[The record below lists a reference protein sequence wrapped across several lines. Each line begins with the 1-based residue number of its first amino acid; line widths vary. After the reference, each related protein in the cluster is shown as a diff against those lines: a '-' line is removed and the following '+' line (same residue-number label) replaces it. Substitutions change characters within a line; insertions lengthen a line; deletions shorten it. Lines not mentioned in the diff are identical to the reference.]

1 MAHGIAL
8 FTRLLLA
15 IALIAASGI
24 ASAKDALKPR
34 RDSYVPTA
42 DELFKD
48 YKPAVVKITLRQ
60 SGIPVSVGSG
70 FFLAE
75 DGTLVTNHHVV
86 RNAIASQAFT
96 AEFQLADGK
105 IVKDYRVRGCGDK
118 RGIDLCVLKLPVR
131 SPKFFAFS
139 DKKPKAGDGVYVL
152 GHPRGLDFSLTR
164 GKITAVRVSPL
175 NVEELEISAPLGPG
189 NSGGPIYDDMGRL
202 LGIATKYW
210 PERESANYGITAVD
224 LKDFEDSVSEP
235 LPVSRARSEIA
246 ERTRI
251 EMGNKAVAEL
261 DPVLNLAIKG
271 KVALNPEGFSLASFD
286 FDGQVVQTLIPSGF
300 ETCRKTPKSPTEA
313 PVYACFGFG
322 DSAFFT
328 AQRTKKKPGEKLL
341 KKDRKRLLEEK
352 PGAVAQTFIED
363 GSWEKLSKGLS
374 PAEKKEFYS
383 HPKPAE
389 CRPVGN
395 KVPGAFFG
403 ASSASCRFE
412 VANDMEARAKSFN
425 VWVESGD
432 YVYSFGAWMS
442 DPSME
447 EYFAHVPTLAILTAK
462 AGPATSLPVPRTVAS
477 TLSAKRL
484 DTYELTLSE
493 PFHFMGGK
501 PVKGGGYIDY
511 YGKRKTIGTFDDDY
525 FLTVTS
531 RDETVLPPKF
541 DRLAKELAL
550 ANAKE
555 LGLNAKIV
563 SQSAT
568 EPLKVFGK
576 PARLVYLNGANR
588 LGNQVNVV
596 SVSVFDNERVYVIA
610 QVTIGR
616 DLPESYKELKA
627 LLGNFKAK

>member
-8 FTRLLLA
+8 FTQLCLAVALLA
-15 IALIAASGI
+15 TSGI
-24 ASAKDALKPR
+24 ASAKATAKPR

-70 FFLAE
+70 FFVSE

-86 RNAIASQAFT
+86 RNAIASPAFT

-105 IVKDYRVRGCGDK
+105 MVKDYQVRGCGDK
-118 RGIDLCVLKLPVR
+118 RGIDLCVLKLPVK
-131 SPKFFAFS
+131 PQKFFVFS

-175 NVEELEISAPLGPG
+175 RVEELEISAPLGPG

-210 PERESANYGITAVD
+210 PERESINYGITAAD

-235 LPVSRARSEIA
+235 LPVSRARGEIS

-271 KVALNPEGFSLASFD
+271 KVAEMPDGFTLASFD
-286 FDGQVVQTLIPSGF
+286 FDGQIVQALIPSGF
-300 ETCRKTPKSPTEA
+300 ESCRKTPKSPKEA

-328 AQRTKKKPGEKLL
+328 AQRTKKKSAESLL
-341 KKDRKRLLEEK
+341 KKDKKRVLEEK
-352 PGAVAQTFIED
+352 PGIVAQTFIED

-374 PAEKKEFYS
+374 AKDKKEFFS
-383 HPKPAE
+383 QPKPAE

-395 KVPGAFFG
+395 KVAGAFFN
-403 ASSASCRFE
+403 ASAPSCRFE
-412 VANDMEARAKSFN
+412 VENDMEARAKSFN

-432 YVYSFGAWMS
+432 YVYSFGAWVS

-447 EYFAHVPTLAILTAK
+447 EYFAHVPTLAVLTAK

-484 DTYELTLSE
+484 DNYEFTLPE

-501 PVKGGGYIDY
+501 PVKGSGYIDY

-531 RDETVLPPKF
+531 REESALPPKF
-541 DRLAKELAL
+541 DRLSRELAL
-550 ANAKE
+550 ANARE
-555 LGLNAKIV
+555 LGLNAKV
-563 SQSAT
+563 LSQNET
-568 EPLKVFGK
+568 ESLKVFGM
-576 PARLVYLNGANR
+576 PARMVYLSGSNR
-588 LGNQVNVV
+588 LGDQVNVV
-596 SVSVFDNERVYVIA
+596 SVTVFDNERIYVIA

-616 DLPESYKELKA
+616 DLQQPYKELKA
-627 LLGNFKAK
+627 LLTNFKAK